1 MAIKTQTPKKSK
13 RIIMSLLLLVL
24 LGWLIL
30 LGWVLSLWCFSGF
43 GTAFHSVTTLSQKQ
57 TIAVAD
63 FNDIAI
69 AEKVKSWL
77 GVIPTHGVIHRVKQ
91 ARLLIKN
98 ELDNVLP
105 ETTSE
110 PSDIA
115 EDLLHISKQVWLLIS
130 LTVQVMLIKLLIL
143 LAAIPLFIL
152 AMTAGLIDGLNQR
165 AIRTASL
172 GRESSYVFH
181 RLNHYYKRGLL
192 MLLALWLAMP
202 VSITPAFVFVPVSI
216 LLSVMVSVTASR
228 FKKYL

>member
-1 MAIKTQTPKKSK
+1 MAIKPQSPKKSK
-13 RIIMSLLLLVL
+13 KIVMSMLLLVL

-43 GTAFHSVTTLSQKQ
+43 DTALNSVATLSQKQ
-57 TIAVAD
+57 TTAVAD
-63 FNDIAI
+63 FNNVAI
-69 AEKVKSWL
+69 AETVKSWL
-77 GVIPTHGVIHRVKQ
+77 GAIPTYEVTHKVTQ

-98 ELDNVLP
+98 ELGKVLP

-110 PSDIA
+110 LSGIT
-115 EDLLHISKQVWLLIS
+115 EDVIHISKQVWLLIS
-130 LTVQVMLIKLLIL
+130 LSVQVMLIKLIIL
-143 LAAIPLFIL
+143 LAAVPLFML

-181 RLNHYYKRGLL
+181 RLNHYFKISLL
-192 MLLALWLAMP
+192 MLLALWLAIP

-216 LLSVMVSVTASR
+216 LLSVMVSITASR

>member
-1 MAIKTQTPKKSK
+1 MAIKAQTQKKSK
-13 RIIMSLLLLVL
+13 KIIMSMLLLVL

-43 GTAFHSVTTLSQKQ
+43 ETALNSVTTLYQKQ
-57 TIAVAD
+57 TTAVAD
-63 FNDIAI
+63 FNDVAI

-77 GVIPTHGVIHRVKQ
+77 GTIPTHEVTDKVTQ
-91 ARLLIKN
+91 ARRLIKN

-105 ETTSE
+105 ETTSDL
-110 PSDIA
+110 SDIA
-115 EDLLHISKQVWLLIS
+115 EDVIHISKQVWLLIS
-130 LTVQVMLIKLLIL
+130 LTIQVMLIKLLIL
-143 LAAIPLFIL
+143 SAAIPLFML
-152 AMTAGLIDGLNQR
+152 AMAAGLIDGLNQR

-181 RLNHYYKRGLL
+181 RLNHYFKRGLL

-202 VSITPAFVFVPVSI
+202 MSITPAFVFIPVSI

>member
-30 LGWVLSLWCFSGF
+30 LGWVLSLWCFSSF
-43 GTAFHSVTTLSQKQ
+43 DTAFNSVATLSKKQ
-57 TIAVAD
+57 TTAVAD

-77 GVIPTHGVIHRVKQ
+77 ETIPVTEVTHKVTQ
-91 ARLLIKN
+91 AHQLIKN
-98 ELDNVLP
+98 ELGNVLP
-105 ETTSE
+105 EPTTE
-110 PSDIA
+110 LNAIA
-115 EDLLHISKQVWLLIS
+115 DDVIHITKQVWLLIS
-130 LTVQVMLIKLLIL
+130 LTLRVMLIKLLIL

-192 MLLALWLAMP
+192 MLLALWLAIP

>member
-1 MAIKTQTPKKSK
+1 MAIKTQTQKQSKKL
-13 RIIMSLLLLVL
+13 IMSLLLLVL

-30 LGWVLSLWCFSGF
+30 LGWVLSLWFFSGF
-43 GTAFHSVTTLSQKQ
+43 DTAFNTVTQLSQKQ
-57 TIAVAD
+57 TTAVAD
-63 FNDIAI
+63 FNDVVI

-77 GVIPTHGVIHRVKQ
+77 GAIPTHEVTLKVTQ
-91 ARLLIKN
+91 AQQLIKN
-98 ELDNVLP
+98 KLDNVLP
-105 ETTSE
+105 EPTSE
-110 PSDIA
+110 LSDIT
-115 EDLLHISKQVWLLIS
+115 EDLIHITQQVWLLIG

-143 LAAIPLFIL
+143 LAAIPLFML

-181 RLNHYYKRGLL
+181 RLNYYFKYGLL
-192 MLLALWLAMP
+192 MLLALWLAIP

-216 LLSVMVSVTASR
+216 LLSVVVSVTASR

>member
-1 MAIKTQTPKKSK
+1 MAIKAQTQKKSK
-13 RIIMSLLLLVL
+13 RFIMSLLLLVL

-30 LGWVLSLWCFSGF
+30 LGWVLSLWCCSGF
-43 GTAFHSVTTLSQKQ
+43 DTAFNSVTTLSQKQ
-57 TIAVAD
+57 TTAITD

-69 AEKVKSWL
+69 AEKLKSWL
-77 GVIPTHGVIHRVKQ
+77 EIIPAHEVTHRVTQ
-91 ARLLIKN
+91 AQLLIKN
-98 ELDNVLP
+98 ELNNVLP
-105 ETTSE
+105 EPTSE
-110 PSDIA
+110 LNDIA
-115 EDLLHISKQVWLLIS
+115 DDLIHISKQVWLLIS
-130 LTVQVMLIKLLIL
+130 LTIQVMLIKLLIL

-152 AMTAGLIDGLNQR
+152 AMTSGLIDGLNQR

-181 RLNHYYKRGLL
+181 RLNYYFKRGLL
-192 MLLALWLAMP
+192 MLLALWLAIP